1 MSQIFASSPYT
12 TVSTSAEQEFFL
24 PAVVPGVNSAFTQPR
39 GADTDPAPAKLAIAE
54 VHQHSASPEFMFLLT
69 LRTGLTSKA
78 EHRSVDRV
86 ILVLLPH
93 AANSLSVVLI
103 IY

>member
-39 GADTDPAPAKLAIAE
+39 GAQTQTQLQ
-54 VHQHSASPEFMFLLT
+54 VNWQ
-69 LRTGLTSKA
+69 
-78 EHRSVDRV
+78 
-86 ILVLLPH
+86 
-93 AANSLSVVLI
+93 
-103 IY
+103 